1 MNDKFKYGKHI
12 IISTIIEYIQE
23 LEGCLETE
31 FIDSLYEEFEDKSI
45 HELVEDLG
53 HYYEILNDK

>member
-23 LEGCLETE
+23 LEGTLENE
-31 FIDSLYEEFEDKSI
+31 IIEDLYGELECKSI

-53 HYYEILNDK
+53 HYYELLNDK